1 MKKIYMQ
8 PTTEVVRIETQSLL
22 NIVSNGDGTLS
33 GGGNQGDLGGE
44 DEVLSRGSFFD
55 DSDDEW

>member
-1 MKKIYMQ
+1 MQ

-33 GGGNQGDLGGE
+33 GDGNQGDLRDG

>member
-1 MKKIYMQ
+1 MQ

-33 GGGNQGDLGGE
+33 GGNQGDLGSE
-44 DEVLSRGSFFD
+44 DEVLSRGGFFD

>member
-33 GGGNQGDLGGE
+33 GGNQGDLGDG
-44 DEVLSRGSFFD
+44 DEVLSRGGFFD

>member
-33 GGGNQGDLGGE
+33 GGNQGDLGSE
-44 DEVLSRGSFFD
+44 DEVLSRGGFFD